1 MDGTPAVSTSFRMGA
16 PAWEMLTERP
26 SEAPKFNQDPTW
38 GSEELRDKFND
49 FVAGSF
55 FKSMLESMR
64 KTVGKSQLIH
74 GGRAEEIFRA
84 QLDNT
89 LVERMA
95 NQSGG
100 GFSEKLFEQFVLLQ
114 QGAQPLEQAPS
125 DGSKDTFRG
134 KPPADAGEL
143 ADHTF

>member
-1 MDGTPAVSTSFRMGA
+1 MDGIPAVSNEFRMGA

-26 SEAPKFNQDPTW
+26 SEAPTFRQDPAW

-74 GGRAEEIFRA
+74 GGRAEEIFRS
-84 QLDNT
+84 QLDNI

-95 NQSGG
+95 NRSGG
-100 GFSEKLFEQFVLLQ
+100 GFTEKLFEQFVLRQ
-114 QGAQPLEQAPS
+114 QGSQPLEQAPS
-125 DGSKDTFRG
+125 DGPNEAFRRQ
-134 KPPADAGEL
+134 PPADAGAI

>member
-1 MDGTPAVSTSFRMGA
+1 MDGIPAVSNDFRMGA
-16 PAWEMLTERP
+16 PAWEKLTERP
-26 SEAPKFNQDPTW
+26 SEAPSFHQDPAW
-38 GSEELRDKFND
+38 GNEKLRDKFND

-74 GGRAEEIFRA
+74 GGRAEEIFRS

-95 NQSGG
+95 DRSGG
-100 GFSEKLFEQFVLLQ
+100 GFSEKLFEQFVLQ
-114 QGAQPLEQAPS
+114 RQGSQPLEQAPS
-125 DGSKDTFRG
+125 DGSRETFRRE
-134 KPPADAGEL
+134 PPANAGAV